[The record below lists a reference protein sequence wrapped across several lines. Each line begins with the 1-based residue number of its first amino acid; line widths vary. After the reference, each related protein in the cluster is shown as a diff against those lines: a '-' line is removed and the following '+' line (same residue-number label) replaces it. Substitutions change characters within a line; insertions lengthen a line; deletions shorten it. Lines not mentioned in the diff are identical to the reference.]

1 MARKM
6 LIDGEAE
13 SVPGVEQ
20 GTHFDFD
27 LFIIGTGSGGVRA
40 ARFLSNYGAKVGICE
55 LPFNAISSETIGGV
69 GGTCVIRGCV
79 PKKILVYGAS
89 FGGELEDA
97 RNYGWELSEKVDF
110 NWKKLLQKKTDEIN
124 RLNGIYK
131 RLLSNAGVKL
141 FEGEAKIVGLNEV
154 EVTQLDGTKLSYSA
168 KHILIATGS
177 KAQRPN
183 IPGQRDERER
193 QWRCGWKRF
202 RWRLG
207 LPPTPRLEEVVA
219 RWSISMEAATHGDI
233 NETSGKNQ
241 TKEVFLD
248 SGNEAS

>member
-13 SVPGVEQ
+13 LVQ
-20 GTHFDFD
+20 GGEGGTNFDFD
-27 LFIIGTGSGGVRA
+27 LFVIGAGSGGVRA
-40 ARFLSNYGAKVGICE
+40 ARFSSNFGAKYATRVCRWGFVSFRFIQLAQKQLE
-55 LPFNAISSETIGGV
+55 ESVEHNGWVIAVLM
-69 GGTCVIRGCV
+69 CVIRGCV

-89 FGGELEDA
+89 YGGELEDA

-141 FEGEAKIVGLNEV
+141 FEGEGKIVGPNEV

-177 KAQRPN
+177 RAQRVN
-183 IPGQRDERER
+183 IPGQVN
-193 QWRCGWKRF
+193 
-202 RWRLG
+202 L
-207 LPPTPRLEEVVA
+207 
-219 RWSISMEAATHGDI
+219 
-233 NETSGKNQ
+233 
-241 TKEVFLD
+241 
-248 SGNEAS
+248 